1 MLGSQRFEAEAGALE
16 RRGDLELIGHE
27 RSGHVITVTP
37 SDVARPRIT
46 RTAAPQAVRY
56 LEIMGFDHMAAVF
69 PVSDIDLA
77 MAHYRQLGF
86 VVRRDDGPD
95 GYAFAE
101 RDGIEIHLARVD
113 DLIPERNLTAIYLY
127 VDDADALY
135 DEWNGAG
142 IDGRVVAPSDTSYGL
157 GEGACL
163 DRDANLIRF
172 GSPI

>member
-1 MLGSQRFEAEAGALE
+1 MDPTA
-16 RRGDLELIGHE
+16 
-27 RSGHVITVTP
+27 TP
-37 SDVARPRIT
+37 SPSETGSRSTWR
-46 RTAAPQAVRY
+46 
-56 LEIMGFDHMAAVF
+56 G
-69 PVSDIDLA
+69 
-77 MAHYRQLGF
+77 
-86 VVRRDDGPD
+86 
-95 GYAFAE
+95 
-101 RDGIEIHLARVD
+101 VD